1 MKSQQWE
8 ALDLSL
14 DGSSLNRS
22 VFQNV
27 AKRLL
32 DLLFA
37 TLGLICFLPL
47 VVLSALLARIQSP
60 GPIIYRA
67 KRVGR
72 GGRIFEMYKFR
83 TMVANAESLGTGLTI
98 YGDSRITKLGRFLR
112 WTKWD
117 EIPQFL
123 NVIKGDMSI
132 IGPRPEAPAYVEYY
146 TEVQKQVLQV
156 RPGITGPAQIANRDE
171 EKKLE
176 GQSHPEQYY
185 ITQLMPK
192 KLEIDLDYIGNQS
205 VAADL
210 LWLLKTPFVIVFSHR
225 C

>member
-1 MKSQQWE
+1 MKSQQWD

-14 DGSSLNRS
+14 DDSKLDRS
-22 VFQNV
+22 IIQNV
-27 AKRLL
+27 SRRLL
-32 DLLFA
+32 DLTFA
-37 TLGLICFLPL
+37 TLSLIGLLPL
-47 VVLSALLARIQSP
+47 VMLCALLARIQSP
-60 GPIIYRA
+60 EPIIYRA

-132 IGPRPEAPAYVEYY
+132 IGPRPEAPEYVEYY
-146 TEVQKQVLQV
+146 TKNQKQVLQV

-171 EKKLE
+171 EEKLK
-176 GQSHPEQYY
+176 GHADPEQYY
-185 ITQLMPK
+185 ITQLMPR
-192 KLEIDLDYIGNQS
+192 KLEIDLNYIENQG
-205 VAADL
+205 VASDL
-210 LWLLKTPFVIVFSHR
+210 LWLVKTFFVIVFFR
-225 C
+225 K

>member
-14 DGSSLNRS
+14 DDSKLDRS
-22 VFQNV
+22 IIQNV
-27 AKRLL
+27 SRRLL
-32 DLLFA
+32 DLTFA
-37 TLGLICFLPL
+37 TLSLIGLLPL
-47 VVLSALLARIQSP
+47 VMLCALLARIQSP

-132 IGPRPEAPAYVEYY
+132 IGPRPEAPEYVEFY
-146 TEVQKQVLQV
+146 TKNQKQALQV

-171 EKKLE
+171 EEKLKD
-176 GQSHPEQYY
+176 HADPEQYY
-185 ITQLMPK
+185 ITQLMPR
-192 KLEIDLDYIGNQS
+192 KLEIDLNYIEKQG
-205 VAADL
+205 VASDL
-210 LWLLKTPFVIVFSHR
+210 LWLVKTFFVIVFFR
-225 C
+225 R

>member
-14 DGSSLNRS
+14 DDSKLDRS
-22 VFQNV
+22 IIQNV
-27 AKRLL
+27 SRRLL
-32 DLLFA
+32 DLTFA
-37 TLGLICFLPL
+37 TLSLIGLLPL
-47 VVLSALLARIQSP
+47 VMLCALLVRIQSP

-83 TMVANAESLGTGLTI
+83 TMVANAGSLGTGLTI

-132 IGPRPEAPAYVEYY
+132 IGPRPEAPEYVEYY
-146 TEVQKQVLQV
+146 TKNQKQVLQV

-171 EKKLE
+171 EEKLK
-176 GQSHPEQYY
+176 GHADPEQYY
-185 ITQLMPK
+185 ITQLMPR
-192 KLEIDLDYIGNQS
+192 KLEIDLNYIEKQG
-205 VAADL
+205 VASDL
-210 LWLLKTPFVIVFSHR
+210 LWLVKTFFVIVFFR
-225 C
+225 K

>member
-14 DGSSLNRS
+14 DDSKLDRS
-22 VFQNV
+22 IIQNV
-27 AKRLL
+27 SRRLL
-32 DLLFA
+32 DLTFA
-37 TLGLICFLPL
+37 TLSLIGLLPL
-47 VVLSALLARIQSP
+47 VMLCALLARIQSP

-132 IGPRPEAPAYVEYY
+132 IGPRPEAPEYVEYY
-146 TEVQKQVLQV
+146 TKNQKQVLQV

-171 EKKLE
+171 EEKLK
-176 GQSHPEQYY
+176 GHADPEQYY
-185 ITQLMPK
+185 ITRLMPR
-192 KLEIDLDYIGNQS
+192 KLEIDLNYIEKQG
-205 VAADL
+205 VASDL
-210 LWLLKTPFVIVFSHR
+210 LWLVKTFFVIVFFR
-225 C
+225 K

>member
-8 ALDLSL
+8 ALDLSR
-14 DGSSLNRS
+14 DGGKPNRS
-22 VFQNV
+22 ISQSPS
-27 AKRLL
+27 KRWL
-32 DLLFA
+32 DVTFA
-37 TLGLICFLPL
+37 TLGLIGLLPL
-47 VVLSALLARIQSP
+47 VLLCALLARIQSP

-83 TMVANAESLGTGLTI
+83 TMVANAESLGAGLTV

-132 IGPRPEAPAYVEYY
+132 IGPRPEAPAYVGYY
-146 TEVQKQVLQV
+146 TENQKRVLQV
-156 RPGITGPAQIANRDE
+156 RPGITGPAQISNRDE
-171 EKKLE
+171 EKMLE
-176 GQSHPEQYY
+176 GQADPEQYY

-192 KLEIDLDYIGNQS
+192 KLEIDLDYIEKQS
-205 VAADL
+205 VASDL
-210 LWLLKTPFVIVFSHR
+210 LWLIKTPFVIVFSHR
-225 C
+225 